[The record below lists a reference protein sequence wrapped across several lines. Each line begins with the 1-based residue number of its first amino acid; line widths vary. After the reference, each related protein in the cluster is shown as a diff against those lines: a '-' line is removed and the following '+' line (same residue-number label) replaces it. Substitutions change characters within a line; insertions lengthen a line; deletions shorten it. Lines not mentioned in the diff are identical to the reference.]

1 MEWYEIFAKILAG
14 LAVII
19 PLVAELVKYV
29 KKAGKEENWTDLMTL
44 VINLMKQAEDLFDE
58 GADRKMWV
66 MSMVSASAKTINYPV
81 DLDQVSAWIDALC
94 DMSKIVNAPKT
105 VEEVSE

>member
-44 VINLMKQAEDLFDE
+44 VINLMKQAEDMFDE

-81 DLDQVSAWIDALC
+81 DLDKVSAWIDALC
-94 DMSKIVNAPKT
+94 DMSKIVNAPKIE
-105 VEEVSE
+105 EEVSE

>member
-14 LAVII
+14 LVII
-19 PLVAELVKYV
+19 IPQVAELVQYV
-29 KKAGKEENWTDLMTL
+29 KKAGQSQIWTDLMTL
-44 VINLMKQAEDLFDE
+44 VINLMKQAEGMFAE

-66 MSMVSASAKTINYPV
+66 MSMVSASAKPINYPV
-81 DLDQVSAWIDALC
+81 DMDQVSAWIDALC

>member
-1 MEWYEIFAKILAG
+1 MEWYEIFVKILAG
-14 LAVII
+14 LVVII
-19 PLVAELVKYV
+19 PLVAELIKYV

-44 VINLMKQAEDLFDE
+44 VINLMKQAEDMFDE

-66 MSMVSASAKTINYPV
+66 MSMISASAKTINYPV

-94 DMSKIVNAPKT
+94 DMSKIVNAPK
-105 VEEVSE
+105 VEGVSE

>member
-1 MEWYEIFAKILAG
+1 MEWYEIIAKILAG
-14 LAVII
+14 LAIII

-29 KKAGKEENWTDLMTL
+29 KKAGQNENWTDLMTL
-44 VINLMKQAEDLFDE
+44 VINLMKQAESMFDE

-81 DLDQVSAWIDALC
+81 DMDKVGAWIDALC
-94 DMSKIVNAPKT
+94 DMSKIVNAPKI
-105 VEEVSE
+105 EE

>member
-1 MEWYEIFAKILAG
+1 MELYEIFVKILAG
-14 LAVII
+14 LVIMI
-19 PLVAELVKYV
+19 PLVVELVKYV
-29 KKAGKEENWTDLMTL
+29 KQAGQAKNWTDLMTL
-44 VINLMKQAEDLFDE
+44 VINLMKQAEDMFDE

-81 DLDQVSAWIDALC
+81 DMDQVSAWIDALC

-105 VEEVSE
+105 EE

>member
-44 VINLMKQAEDLFDE
+44 VINLMKQAEDMFDE

-66 MSMVSASAKTINYPV
+66 MSMVSASAKTINYTV

-94 DMSKIVNAPKT
+94 DMSKIVNAPK
-105 VEEVSE
+105 VEEKVEE

>member
-1 MEWYEIFAKILAG
+1 MELYEIIVKVLAG
-14 LAVII
+14 LLVII

-29 KKAGKEENWTDLMTL
+29 KKASNEKNWSDLMTL
-44 VINLMKQAEDLFDE
+44 VINLMQQAESMFDE

-94 DMSKIVNAPKT
+94 DMSKIINAPKADG
-105 VEEVSE
+105 VSE